1 MLDEAEEGA
10 AGEFSPSHTGHNGN
24 GLAEDFGLGLRHHAA
39 NFAPDSGE
47 SFRRGRSLN
56 A

>member
-1 MLDEAEEGA
+1 
-10 AGEFSPSHTGHNGN
+10 
-24 GLAEDFGLGLRHHAA
+24 LRQHAA
-39 NFAPDSGE
+39 NFAPDSGQ